1 MLWGGTSNF
10 STTEFTKGAQ
20 FLNIVMTFVLTS
32 QSYYNTIT
40 EPRAHFFLSLLEG
53 LSIDFPSHMIE
64 SIIDNYRDTVTR
76 DKLIFLSAIMH
87 SLIHIHV
94 TISLT
99 PHFYVMGAISKES
112 IRWSAAQLATKRL
125 HVEPTDAAPANP
137 VALFSRPSST
147 SAPSSLSRVAVSLA
161 DIME

>member
-1 MLWGGTSNF
+1 
-10 STTEFTKGAQ
+10 
-20 FLNIVMTFVLTS
+20 MTFVLTS

-76 DKLIFLSAIMH
+76 DKLIFPSAIMH

-94 TISLT
+94 TI
-99 PHFYVMGAISKES
+99 PPY
-112 IRWSAAQLATKRL
+112 
-125 HVEPTDAAPANP
+125 
-137 VALFSRPSST
+137 
-147 SAPSSLSRVAVSLA
+147 SSLLCHGCH
-161 DIME
+161 